1 MSTDFNP
8 YAAPQPVEMTSSKSG
23 RRPGALTAICV
34 IAIILGG
41 FGLLSSLGGLVSQI
55 FLPWIQSTFSTPA
68 TGSGPLQVQAEMQSE
83 MNQVGSRF
91 RAVSIVLS
99 AAQLPLTICLLAGG
113 IMSLSGKR
121 QGRKILAGACL
132 AAIAFVVA
140 HAIVTMIIQWQTV
153 GVMSRFM
160 PKLIASQPGGGN
172 VQQAEQMASTIV
184 SISGYIGMAMVGAIA
199 LVKLIYYGLSA
210 AYLNRQ
216 STRALFGDAA

>member
-1 MSTDFNP
+1 MSTNLNP
-8 YAAPQPVEMTSSKSG
+8 YAAPMPIEMVQSKSG

-41 FGLLSSLGGLVSQI
+41 LGLLTSVGGLVSQI

-68 TGSGPLQVQAEMQSE
+68 TGSGPMQVQAEMQGE
-83 MNQVGSRF
+83 MNQVGSKF
-91 RAVSIVLS
+91 RAVNIVLA

-113 IMSLSGKR
+113 IMALNGKR
-121 QGRKILAGACL
+121 LGRKILAGACL

-140 HAIVTMIIQWQTV
+140 HTVVAMIVQWQTV

-160 PKLIASQPGGGN
+160 PKMIAAQPGGAN
-172 VQQAEQMASTIV
+172 VQQAEQMVTTIM
-184 SISGYIGMAMVGAIA
+184 SISGYVGMAIVGAIA
-199 LVKLIYYGLSA
+199 LTKLIYYGLSV

-216 STRALFGDAA
+216 STRAFFGDAG